1 MGFHALCLLHLNKFK
16 NFRFY
21 KYQLQILQFGHQ
33 ISRWNR
39 ASVCVYIWVVFGSLV
54 GSCQLFCGESSHLH
68 ELFSK
73 TVKKTWNNDDL
84 KGFFSPF
91 FEIFFKQVENF
102 ARFWT
107 SQLKILKDAAKFY
120 FYVKKWLN
128 LVVYGSHSLN
138 IRSLKED
145 KKETKEKQ
153 QRSWSYSLDFP
164 VKYLMLWAW
173 IKFCSWK
180 SK

>member
-84 KGFFSPF
+84 KGFFHHFLKFSLN
-91 FEIFFKQVENF
+91 K
-102 ARFWT
+102 W
-107 SQLKILKDAAKFY
+107 KIL
-120 FYVKKWLN
+120 
-128 LVVYGSHSLN
+128 
-138 IRSLKED
+138 
-145 KKETKEKQ
+145 
-153 QRSWSYSLDFP
+153 LDFEL
-164 VKYLMLWAW
+164 V
-173 IKFCSWK
+173 SWK
-180 SK
+180 YWRMLQSFTFMWKSGSILLYMVAIHSTSEAWKKIKKRQKKNNNDPGHIHWTFQSSIWCYWH